1 MIPSFAYLGV
11 ILLSMAGMLAID
23 RRFRLGLLGRP
34 LLAALVAVEASFL
47 AFDLIGSARG
57 WFESNPD
64 YVIGI
69 IPPGIPPEEPLLL
82 AFLTMFTLV
91 VFRLAGRRTREG

>member
-1 MIPSFAYLGV
+1 MIPSFAYLAA
-11 ILLSMAGMLAID
+11 IMLAAAGMLLID
-23 RRFRLGLLGRP
+23 RRYGLGVAGRP
-34 LLAALVAVEASFL
+34 LLVAIVVVEVVFL
-47 AFDLIGSARG
+47 AFDLLGSARG

-82 AFLTMFTLV
+82 AFLTLFTAV
-91 VFRLAGRRTREG
+91 VFRLAGRWTRAG